1 MKKKL
6 LSLVLAG
13 AMVASTSVSA
23 FAETK
28 THVVRENDGQV
39 NVDINGVVDANDGT
53 SPSGTISVSVPTAL
67 NFKVDKTGRVEGSSI
82 NITNNGAE
90 AVDIIAV
97 NFEDTTP
104 TLGITVKAP
113 NELNQQQ
120 LNEVRRNEVALS
132 IRGTGGTGVY
142 LKTVNAGVDETGLV
156 DASGTKQTNFKL
168 STIEGNG
175 NSDSLTL
182 SGFAGTKILDGEAAD
197 KGITDKFVLTLKIS
211 KASR

>member
-23 FAETK
+23 FAATN
-28 THVVRENDGQV
+28 THEVRENDGKV
-39 NVDINGVVDANDGT
+39 NVNISGAVDGNNGE

-67 NFKVDKTGRVEGSSI
+67 NFKVDKTGRVESSSI
-82 NITNNGAE
+82 DITNHGTD

-104 TLGITVKAP
+104 SSGITLKAP
-113 NELNQQQ
+113 SELNEQ
-120 LNEVRRNEVALS
+120 LDQVSRSEVALS
-132 IRGTGGTGVY
+132 VRGNGGTGVY
-142 LKTVNAGVDETGLV
+142 LKSVNAGRDQTGLV
-156 DASGTKQTNFKL
+156 DASGSKQENFKL

-175 NSDSLTL
+175 DSDSLTL
-182 SGFAGTKILDGEAAD
+182 VGFAGTKTLEDEAAT

>member
-28 THVVRENDGQV
+28 THEVRENNGQV

-82 NITNNGAE
+82 NITNNGTD
-90 AVDIIAV
+90 AVDITAV

-104 TLGITVKAP
+104 ALGITVKAP
-113 NELNQQQ
+113 NEFNQQQ
-120 LNEVRRNEVALS
+120 LGEVSRSEVALS
-132 IRGTGGTGVY
+132 IRGKGGTGVY
-142 LKTVNAGVDETGLV
+142 LKTVNTGSGKTGLV
-156 DASGTKQTNFKL
+156 NASGSEETDFKL

-182 SGFAGTKILDGEAAD
+182 SGFAGTKDLDGEAET

-211 KASR
+211 KANR

>member
-23 FAETK
+23 FATTN
-28 THVVRENDGQV
+28 THEVRENDGQV
-39 NVDINGVVDANDGT
+39 NVDINGAVDANDGT

-67 NFKVDKTGRVEGSSI
+67 NFKVDRTGRVEGSSI
-82 NITNNGAE
+82 NITNNGTD
-90 AVDIIAV
+90 AVDIFAV

-113 NELNQQQ
+113 SDLNRQQ
-120 LNEVRRNEVALS
+120 LSDVRRSEVALS
-132 IRGTGGTGVY
+132 IRGKGGTGVY
-142 LKTVNAGVDETGLV
+142 LKTVNTGSDETGLV
-156 DASGTKQTNFKL
+156 NASGNKETNFKL

-182 SGFAGTKILDGEAAD
+182 SGFAGTKELDNGAEN

>member
-6 LSLVLAG
+6 LSLFLAG

-23 FAETK
+23 FAETN
-28 THVVRENDGQV
+28 THVVRDNDGQV
-39 NVDINGVVDANDGT
+39 NVNINGAVDANNGD

-82 NITNNGAE
+82 NITNNSTE

-113 NELNQQQ
+113 SDLNQSQ
-120 LNEVRRNEVALS
+120 LNEVSRSEVALS

-142 LKTVNAGVDETGLV
+142 LKTVKAGTGETGLV
-156 DASGTKQTNFKL
+156 DASGNKQTNFKL

-182 SGFAGTKILDGEAAD
+182 SGFAGTKNLESEAGD
-197 KGITDKFVLTLKIS
+197 KGITDNFVLTLKIS

>member
-23 FAETK
+23 FAATN
-28 THVVRENDGQV
+28 THEVRENDGQV
-39 NVDINGVVDANDGT
+39 NVNISGAVDGNGGE

-82 NITNNGAE
+82 DITNNGTD

-104 TLGITVKAP
+104 SSGITLKAP
-113 NELNQQQ
+113 SELNEQ
-120 LNEVRRNEVALS
+120 LDQVTRNEVALS
-132 IRGTGGTGVY
+132 IRGNGGTGVY
-142 LKTVNAGVDETGLV
+142 LKSVNPGRDQTGLV
-156 DASGTKQTNFKL
+156 NASGTKQTEFKL

-175 NSDSLTL
+175 DSDSLTL
-182 SGFAGTKILDGEAAD
+182 IGVAGTKVLDGEAAT

-211 KASR
+211 KASK